1 MVPAEESLTEVL
13 YGENTEYFFLGKRA
27 YAHMEK
33 SKIRLLFRIPTDPIL
48 WVLLTGEDSIKLLKL
63 ENVKFI

>member
-1 MVPAEESLTEVL
+1 MVLLTDKKTMVPAEESLTEVL

-33 SKIRLLFRIPTDPIL
+33 KQNT
-48 WVLLTGEDSIKLLKL
+48 
-63 ENVKFI
+63 FIVQNSNRSNFMGIAYR

>member
-33 SKIRLLFRIPTDPIL
+33 KQNT
-48 WVLLTGEDSIKLLKL
+48 
-63 ENVKFI
+63 FIVQNSNRSNFMGIAYRWR